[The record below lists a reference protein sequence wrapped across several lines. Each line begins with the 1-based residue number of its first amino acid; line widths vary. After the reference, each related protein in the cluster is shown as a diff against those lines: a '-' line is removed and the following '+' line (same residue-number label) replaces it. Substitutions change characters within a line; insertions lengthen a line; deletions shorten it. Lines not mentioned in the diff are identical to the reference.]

1 MAACIGRPDPKWDE
15 RPVIFVVLKK
25 EAQVS
30 KQALLAFF
38 EGKVPKWQV
47 PDDVFFVDSIPLG
60 PTGKMQ
66 KMDLRR
72 LV

>member
-1 MAACIGRPDPKWDE
+1 
-15 RPVIFVVLKK
+15 
-25 EAQVS
+25 
-30 KQALLAFF
+30 LAFF